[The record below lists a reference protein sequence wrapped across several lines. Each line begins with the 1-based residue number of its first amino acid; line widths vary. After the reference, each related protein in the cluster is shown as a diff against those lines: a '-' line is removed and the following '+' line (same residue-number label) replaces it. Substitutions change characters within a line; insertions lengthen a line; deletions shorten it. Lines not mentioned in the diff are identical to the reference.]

1 MKWIFLITG
10 MLFIQLQAQN
20 VSLNIIENT
29 VKVNNDTLSFK
40 FIVKNNETTT

>member
-1 MKWIFLITG
+1 MKWIFLITS

-29 VKVNNDTLSFK
+29 VLVNNDTISFK
-40 FIVKNNETTT
+40 YIVKNND